1 MQRAV
6 LFAIAATLLVL
17 VGCARAQTV
26 SGAVHQAAVCKVAP
40 HIDGIEGPGE
50 WTAAG
55 RTEIDLPMKS
65 GKGKARPTRR
75 AELRL
80 MSSAANLY
88 VALRV
93 PDASREM
100 STSPVM
106 ADGAVLVFC
115 RGERLAEG
123 DDRRAL
129 LPGAY
134 ADKHFVSPGKDADD
148 AQKHGQGAMVWR
160 GPPSGGEYW
169 MEWQLPLNSG
179 DKNDIAAAPGGRLR
193 FNILYLDRFNFSGAD
208 MELGGLFGPS
218 ADDATGWATLVL
230 AQTAQVEAPAP
241 APAWLVKLFPH
252 TGPPGRSS
260 KTRLRRLDAGEIGVG
275 EAIGG
280 SVIVEVRYPA
290 LDGRDEVG
298 QARIFLPPVLRAD
311 PGRRVPLIHRAGY
324 ELDEASAAAL
334 LAKGYAVSTPHA
346 HPLNPLSRGVNLDRA
361 ILHAASALPFVDPLR
376 VGISGGSA
384 GGWMTLMLSA
394 EAFPLVWSMPEV
406 PPVHWGYN
414 AAYFVDNKERA
425 AAAPGSTTPR
435 LPVLNAVTFLAEQSR
450 TLYGMPVESPAFL
463 AVSPLAHLET
473 LTAPTLVTFSTADML
488 VPIDQVGADL
498 VQPHDPKLFPEGFTT
513 AIPSRVPGVNGK
525 RTLLSL
531 LPADRYQ
538 LFRIP
543 HPEKPIRP
551 GAGPAMLLKLPFS
564 KERDW
569 SIVILD
575 EGPIEPAVGHFK
587 YAWAPDNEPFRKWA
601 EERGVTVA
609 QLTQPKLERL
619 MQRMKGEPW
628 RPAKIRPAGSNKEIL
643 ATQLDYPEAERRD
656 VLRGL
661 SAFAQDDGRA
671 AHLAWLYPKLPA
683 DLQLLGSPKDLRTP
697 AAVRRVLIRA
707 GK

>member
-1 MQRAV
+1 MHRV
-6 LFAIAATLLVL
+6 LPFAITAALLVP
-17 VGCARAQTV
+17 GCPRAQTV
-26 SGAVHQAAVCKVAP
+26 SGPVRQAAVCKVAP
-40 HIDGIEGPGE
+40 RIDGIEGPGE
-50 WTAAG
+50 WTAAS
-55 RTEIDLPMKS
+55 RAEIDLLMKS
-65 GKGKARPTRR
+65 GKGEARPTRR

-106 ADGAVLVFC
+106 ADAAVLAFC
-115 RGERLAEG
+115 RGDRLAAG

-129 LPGAY
+129 LPGAF
-134 ADKHFVSPGKDADD
+134 ADKHFVSAGKDADD
-148 AQKHGQGAMVWR
+148 SQKDGQGAMVWR
-160 GPPSGGEYW
+160 KTAAGGEYW
-169 MEWQLPLNSG
+169 MEWQVPLNSG
-179 DKNDIAAAPGGRLR
+179 DKNDIAAAPGSRLR

-218 ADDATGWATLVL
+218 ADDAAGWATLVL
-230 AQTAQVEAPAP
+230 AQTGQVEAPAP
-241 APAWLVKLFPH
+241 APEWLAKLFPY
-252 TGPPGRSS
+252 TGAPGRSS
-260 KTRLRRLDAGEIGVG
+260 QTRLRRLDASEIPVG
-275 EAIGG
+275 EAVAG

-290 LDGRDEVG
+290 IDGRDEIG
-298 QARIFLPPVLRAD
+298 QARLFLPPILRTD
-311 PGRRVPLIHRAGY
+311 PKRRVPLIHRAGY

-376 VGISGGSA
+376 VAVSGGSA

-394 EAFPLVWSMPEV
+394 EAFPLVWSLPEV
-406 PPVHWGYN
+406 PPIHYGYN
-414 AAYFVDNKERA
+414 AAYFQDNKERA
-425 AAAPGSTTPR
+425 GPAPGSTTPR
-435 LPVLNAVTFLAEQSR
+435 LPVLNSVIFLAQQSSA
-450 TLYGMPVESPAFL
+450 LYGMPAESPTFL

-473 LTAPTLVTFSTADML
+473 ITAPTLVTFSTADML

-498 VQPHDPKLFPEGFTT
+498 IQPHDPKLFPEGFTT
-513 AIPSRVPGVNGK
+513 AIPSRIPGVNGK

-543 HPEKPIRP
+543 HPEKPTRP
-551 GAGPAMLLKLPFS
+551 GAGPAMPLKLPFS
-564 KERDW
+564 TAKDW

-575 EGPIEPAVGHFK
+575 EGPIESTVGHFK
-587 YAWAPDNEPFRKWA
+587 YAWALDNEPFRKWA
-601 EERGVTVA
+601 EDRGVTVD

-656 VLRGL
+656 VIRGL

-671 AHLAWLYPKLPA
+671 AHLAGLYPKLPP
-683 DLQLLGSPKDLRTP
+683 DLQLLGNPKDLRTP
-697 AAVRRVLIRA
+697 AAVRRALIRA